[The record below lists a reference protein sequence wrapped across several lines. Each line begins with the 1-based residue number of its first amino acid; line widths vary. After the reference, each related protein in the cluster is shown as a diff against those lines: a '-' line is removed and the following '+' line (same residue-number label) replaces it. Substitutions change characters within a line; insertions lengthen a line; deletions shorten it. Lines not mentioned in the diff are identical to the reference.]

1 MSSFW
6 SACWRA
12 ERHGTGTIPAAGAI
26 IQRYQTLAAGE
37 SGPENWRFE
46 SLSATLPRLARD
58 TDFHDPFRSS
68 LMRGKAPESPT
79 VTGFQAMKLAI
90 ERAVLLRALS
100 HVQSVVER
108 RNTIPILSN
117 IRLEAKDDGLRLT
130 ATDMD
135 LEVVEAVPANLQ
147 VAGATTAPAHIL
159 YDICRKLPD
168 GSEVQLDATGDAGRL
183 SISCGRIQFRLPCL
197 PPEDFPVMSGGDF
210 SHHFALPASELRR
223 LIDKTRFA
231 ISTEETRY
239 YLNGI
244 YLHGAT
250 ADNGPVLRA
259 VATDGHRL
267 ARIDSELPEG
277 AEGMPGVIVPRKA
290 VAELRKLIDEIDGAV
305 TIDMSDTK
313 IHFAFDT
320 AMLTS
325 KLIDG
330 TFPDYERVIPAANDK
345 VLEMD
350 AASFVQAVDRMAA
363 ISTDKSRSIK
373 LALDKDRMQLSANS
387 PDSAS
392 GEEELPVDYDGPA
405 IEIGFNSRYVL
416 EMAGNFEGE
425 RMRFTMADAV
435 SPTIVNDTADDRTL
449 YVLMPMRV

>member
-1 MSSFW
+1 
-6 SACWRA
+6 
-12 ERHGTGTIPAAGAI
+12 
-26 IQRYQTLAAGE
+26 
-37 SGPENWRFE
+37 
-46 SLSATLPRLARD
+46 
-58 TDFHDPFRSS
+58 
-68 LMRGKAPESPT
+68 
-79 VTGFQAMKLAI
+79 MKLAI

-117 IRLEAKDDGLRLT
+117 IRLEARDDGLRLT

-147 VAGATTAPAHIL
+147 VAGATTAPAHVL

-231 ISTEETRY
+231 ISTEEPRY
-239 YLNGI
+239 YLTGI

-250 ADNGPVLRA
+250 GDNGPVLRA

-305 TIDMSDTK
+305 SIDMSDTK

-320 AMLTS
+320 AVLTS

-330 TFPDYERVIPAANDK
+330 TFPDYARVIPAANDK

-350 AASFVQAVDRMAA
+350 AASFIQAVDRMAA

-435 SPTIVNDTADDRTL
+435 SPTIVNDTSDDRTL